1 MARLRCPRSIDFPK
15 EHSLRTKSL
24 VGSSAAFLAIVLFAC
39 TAQAG
44 EGTRLSNSVRDFVQ
58 NFYNWYVPYAL
69 GDKTGLRPWDI
80 AISSK
85 RNFDPRL
92 VQALQEDSTASDKFP
107 NEIVGLDFDPF
118 LNSQNPADRYRA
130 EKVDE
135 QNGSFLVEVYSVS
148 GSKKELAVIAEVKKL
163 DGKLIFVNFRYPD
176 VGGDRSNISAE
187 RTRAK
192 S

>member
-1 MARLRCPRSIDFPK
+1 
-15 EHSLRTKSL
+15 
-24 VGSSAAFLAIVLFAC
+24 
-39 TAQAG
+39 
-44 EGTRLSNSVRDFVQ
+44 
-58 NFYNWYVPYAL
+58 VPYAL

-176 VGGDRSNISAE
+176 VGGDLISVLKE
-187 RTRAK
+187 LELNRK
-192 S
+192 N